1 MSHRLRP
8 DIAKHTRAAW
18 PARAQKHR
26 RATDERCTVNLVS
39 RHGVDIVS
47 LQEVEV

>member
-8 DIAKHTRAAW
+8 DIAKHTGAAW

-26 RATDERCTVNLVS
+26 RATDERCTVSLVS
-39 RHGVDIVS
+39 RHGVHS
-47 LQEVEV
+47 ASPHEVAA